1 MNKSSGVQ
9 EQVLRASTNTF
20 FSNYSEEVEVE
31 AEKGEDKEEIMEA
44 EISAWISK
52 PILINLKVE
61 VEIKRNYAPI
71 VISRNLVPRV
81 VLEQKVNNT
90 SFIME
95 NFLAQRNKK
104 PRPTTCRIFNN
115 IH

>member
-44 EISAWISK
+44 EISA
-52 PILINLKVE
+52 
-61 VEIKRNYAPI
+61 
-71 VISRNLVPRV
+71 
-81 VLEQKVNNT
+81 
-90 SFIME
+90 
-95 NFLAQRNKK
+95 
-104 PRPTTCRIFNN
+104 
-115 IH
+115 